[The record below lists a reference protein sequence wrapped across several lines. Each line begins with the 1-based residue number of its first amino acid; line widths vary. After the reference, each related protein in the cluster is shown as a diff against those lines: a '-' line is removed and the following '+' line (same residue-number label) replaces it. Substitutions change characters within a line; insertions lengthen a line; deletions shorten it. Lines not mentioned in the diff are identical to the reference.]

1 MRQLVPAGNGDL
13 QGALRGTC
21 MQARNACKA
30 KYPIARDRAMAFRV
44 AVRHDFGLT
53 RCALPSQPCLSSPI
67 ARHLS
72 SSFTPIAQTKCRST
86 EPAPLRASFHF
97 CFSLGPGCDAALA
110 YLLFFSFS
118 ATRHPHG
125 SFLPRQ
131 RRFLV
136 HALLD
141 LGSPLLNQCGLGLL
155 FLIS

>member
-72 SSFTPIAQTKCRST
+72 SSFTPIAQTKRRSS
-86 EPAPLRASFHF
+86 EPTPLRASFHF
-97 CFSLGPGCDAALA
+97 CFSLGPGCDGALA
-110 YLLFFSFS
+110 LFFLFFLFPRL
-118 ATRHPHG
+118 AT
-125 SFLPRQ
+125 LT
-131 RRFLV
+131 
-136 HALLD
+136 ALFFPVSGGFWSMHFWILAHH
-141 LGSPLLNQCGLGLL
+141 SSICAV
-155 FLIS
+155 